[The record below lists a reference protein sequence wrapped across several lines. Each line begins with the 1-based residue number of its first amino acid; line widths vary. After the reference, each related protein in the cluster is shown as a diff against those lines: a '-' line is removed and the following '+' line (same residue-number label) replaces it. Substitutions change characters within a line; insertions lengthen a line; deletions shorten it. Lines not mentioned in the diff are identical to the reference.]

1 MMPGRPKSEKR
12 EMLLKDSVQAS
23 ARSKRA
29 GRGGSTAGEAVE
41 GWLNAAHQ
49 MDPRQMAWPPLTRR
63 RLTAHTHPP
72 RVRGLRSSSCGVG
85 CAQVPILTEL
95 E

>member
-12 EMLLKDSVQAS
+12 EMLLKDSVRAS
-23 ARSKRA
+23 ARSKVKRA

-49 MDPRQMAWPPLTRR
+49 MNLWLANY
-63 RLTAHTHPP
+63 A
-72 RVRGLRSSSCGVG
+72 
-85 CAQVPILTEL
+85 
-95 E
+95 